1 MNKVDL
7 AVRFAFPY
15 GDEFIEKLASMYTN
29 LAYQINNIEADS
41 REKVIAIER
50 LEESFMWACKG
61 QFNLD
66 D

>member
-7 AVRFAFPY
+7 AIRFSAPY
-15 GDEFIEKLASMYTN
+15 GDEFIEKLASMYIN
-29 LAYQINNIEADS
+29 LVYQINNLEADS

-50 LEESFMWACKG
+50 LEESFMWARKG
-61 QFNLD
+61 QFNID